1 LYKTIHFKEAKDE
14 LKVFGRLFSYLFY
27 PQWYSRWQAIEKTGP
42 RISGY
47 GSFCF
52 SCDLYRH
59 LSVNLML
66 VYTWNLLSCY
76 RLARVILPIPSK
88 RKGLVENFWEL
99 RLTFVL
105 EQIHLVRYGSSSFF
119 CFHVLVGCSAF
130 LMMNNITHL
139 IWQACFILSFFQWIL
154 FFLIFLSSL

>member
-1 LYKTIHFKEAKDE
+1 MNSRSLGDCFHIYSIPNDILDDKQ
-14 LKVFGRLFSYLFY
+14 LKKLVLVY
-27 PQWYSRWQAIEKTGP
+27 Q
-42 RISGY
+42 
-47 GSFCF
+47 
-52 SCDLYRH
+52 DMV
-59 LSVNLML
+59 LSVSHVISIGIWVSIYML
-66 VYTWNLLSCY
+66 VFTWNLLSCY

-154 FFLIFLSSL
+154 FFLMFLSSL